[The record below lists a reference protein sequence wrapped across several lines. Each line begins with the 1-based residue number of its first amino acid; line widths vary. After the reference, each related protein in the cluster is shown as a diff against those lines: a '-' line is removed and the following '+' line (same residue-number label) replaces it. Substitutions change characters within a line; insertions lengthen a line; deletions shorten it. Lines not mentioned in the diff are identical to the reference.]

1 MLLLQRNTLKVMA
14 SLGFQCLAGWLAALA
29 GWLAGWLGGWVP
41 QILNLRTVASFPA
54 R

>member
-14 SLGFQCLAGWLAALA
+14 SLGFQCLAGWLAAAL
-29 GWLAGWLGGWVP
+29 VP
-41 QILNLRTVASFPA
+41 QILNLRTVASIPA

>member
-1 MLLLQRNTLKVMA
+1 MLLLQRNTLKVMV
-14 SLGFQCLAGWLAALA
+14 SLGFQCLAGWVA
-29 GWLAGWLGGWVP
+29 GWVP